1 MSQDSTSSP
10 TDEAADGA
18 ADGTPEPH
26 PQDAP
31 PEAAAPDPEAAEVA
45 GTAAATPPPERN
57 RRLAI
62 IVAAAAGVVI
72 LAVIG
77 AVVVASWLGD
87 DLPEAG
93 DCMSND
99 ADPTEIRVV
108 DCGSEE
114 AAWTVVGVDGTWT
127 EQEFA
132 DAARDRVC
140 QAIPKWDNALWLGEE
155 TDDGTGEGTVVCLRA
170 TSPE

>member
-1 MSQDSTSSP
+1 MSQDPTSSP
-10 TDEAADGA
+10 PDEAADGTP
-18 ADGTPEPH
+18 DGTPEPQ
-26 PQDAP
+26 PQEAPPEAAELEDAP
-31 PEAAAPDPEAAEVA
+31 PEAAAA
-45 GTAAATPPPERN
+45 PPPERN

-77 AVVVASWLGD
+77 AVVVANQLGD

-114 AAWTVVGVDGTWT
+114 AAWTVVGVDGSWT

-132 DAARDRVC
+132 ESTRDRVC

-155 TDDGTGEGTVVCLRA
+155 SDDGSGEGTVVCLRA

>member
-1 MSQDSTSSP
+1 MSQDSTASP
-10 TDEAADGA
+10 PDEA
-18 ADGTPEPH
+18 PEPQ
-26 PQDAP
+26 PPADQPPAAPSETSPLATAP
-31 PEAAAPDPEAAEVA
+31 PEAAR
-45 GTAAATPPPERN
+45 PPERN
-57 RRLAI
+57 RRLAL

-77 AVVVASWLGD
+77 AVLVANQLGD
-87 DLPEAG
+87 DLPETG

-114 AAWTVVGVDGTWT
+114 AAWTVVGLEGSWT
-127 EQEFA
+127 EQEFDQA
-132 DAARDRVC
+132 VRDRIC
-140 QAIPKWDNALWLGEE
+140 QAIPNWDNALWLGEE
-155 TDDGTGEGTVVCLRA
+155 TDDRSGEGTVVCLRA